1 MRLLVTRPEPDAGR
15 EAEALAARGHEAVL
29 APLLKIEFTRDVP
42 LDFAGVQ
49 ALIVTSRNA
58 LRAMASRRELPDARK
73 LPLFAVGEA
82 TARAARDIGFANVT
96 TGPGTAEEL
105 AELIAATL
113 EPKHGPLVHLAGE
126 TLAFD
131 LKSRLEAK
139 GFTLRQPV
147 LYRARPAEQLP
158 AQALSL
164 LKSGKV
170 DGAILLSPLTARTFA
185 LLIEKHGVVTQ
196 GRRLVCYCL
205 SQAVAE
211 VLSLLGFEVRVAAR
225 PREEEVLALVD
236 SEAGHR
242 RKRTHWR
249 LKAKA

>member
-29 APLLKIEFTRDVP
+29 APLLKIEFARDVP

-58 LRAMASRRELPDARK
+58 LRARRELPDARK

-113 EPKHGPLVHLAGE
+113 QPEHGPLVHLAGE
-126 TLAFD
+126 TLASD
-131 LKSRLEAK
+131 LKLRLEAK

-185 LLIEKHGVVTQ
+185 LLIDKHGVVTQ

-211 VLSLLGFEVRVAAR
+211 VLSVLGFEVRVAAR

-236 SEAGHR
+236 SEA
-242 RKRTHWR
+242 
-249 LKAKA
+249 ASS

>member
-58 LRAMASRRELPDARK
+58 LRARRELPDARK

-236 SEAGHR
+236 SEA
-242 RKRTHWR
+242 
-249 LKAKA
+249 ASS

>member
-113 EPKHGPLVHLAGE
+113 QPEHGPLVHLAGE
-126 TLAFD
+126 TLASD
-131 LKSRLEAK
+131 LKLRLEAE

-147 LYRARPAEQLP
+147 LYRALPAEQLP